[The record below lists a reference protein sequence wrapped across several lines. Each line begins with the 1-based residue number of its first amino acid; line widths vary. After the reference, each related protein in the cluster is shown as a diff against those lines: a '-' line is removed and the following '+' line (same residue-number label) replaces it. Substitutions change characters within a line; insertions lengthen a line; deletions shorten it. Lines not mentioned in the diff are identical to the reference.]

1 MDIRIRNYH
10 LDGYGHVNNARYLE
24 FLEEARWRLFEQQS
38 LLQWLDGIQMVV
50 TETRIR
56 YRRSA
61 LENDII
67 RIQTALSGLDKRKI
81 GVRQTVLLENGK
93 AAVEAD
99 ITLMAARNGRNVQLP
114 EPLFAALA
122 ALMPS
127 EKRPDSV
134 QTA

>member
-24 FLEEARWRLFEQQS
+24 FLEEARWRLFEQQN

-67 RIQTALSGLDKRKI
+67 RIQTALSGLDKRKV
-81 GVRQTVLLENGK
+81 GVRQTVLLESGK
-93 AAVEAD
+93 TAVEAD
-99 ITLMAARNGRNVQLP
+99 ITLMAVHNGRNVQLP
-114 EPLFAALA
+114 DPLFAALT

-127 EKRPDSV
+127 KNG
-134 QTA
+134 